1 MPGLQ
6 SDCTVAAAASPLK
19 KSRLSLKF
27 FQKKETKR
35 ALDFSDALV
44 EEQKTTEPE
53 GPDIPKN
60 DCDQVV
66 PDPHQPPTLPCE
78 RRENLMPF
86 VGLNNLG
93 NTCYLNSVLQ
103 VLYYCPGFKDGIK
116 KLYNLL
122 SKMKETLKND
132 AVKSELQGVEAD
144 LPVNMELLGS
154 FHNLILSVEQLQSSF
169 LLNPEK
175 HGDGDLATP
184 PRRLLNVLRQLNP
197 MYEGYLQHD
206 AQEVLQ
212 CILGYIQEACE
223 TIKEE
228 HKSDVSAEQPQATEE
243 QPRDTDEQ
251 PQHLQAEGATEPETT
266 TPEVTGGTAESQ
278 LKDPEQEENLEGQV
292 NGKRKS
298 DTEAGNAKK
307 KSKTKKCTENPGY
320 LTQSKRK
327 SSSGISV
334 ESPTEDVKV
343 KEEKEEEEEEKS
355 NLEGKGD
362 GTPEG
367 PNKKK
372 RRSRLSWLKPS
383 GKQPSIFSKFRSMGR
398 ISAHVGAKVEAGP
411 EEERVALLSCKAEE
425 APAQP
430 VQKATEKKR
439 EDKEEDAHSLDLMER
454 MFQGQ
459 LVLRTRCLE
468 CERYTER
475 REDFQNISVPV
486 QEDGPHSPYCSPEIS
501 PDPKLEPKTLKWAI
515 SQFASVERI
524 VGQDKYF
531 CETCHHYTEA
541 ERSLLFDKTPEVVTI
556 HLKCFAA
563 SSSEIDPYAG
573 LSKVNTPLQTP
584 LRLSLEEWGTRPCK
598 EHYEL
603 FAVVMHSGVTISSG
617 HYTAFI
623 KMMDLKEVQLTQR
636 EEQEEARPYGPQQ
649 EFDDGEVSFN
659 LGSKP
664 NHATPAKAGSK
675 KGLLGGQRSVSSFE
689 LGTGKQA
696 NPEKTSS
703 TAADSG
709 KSERTGSGGEEGT
722 VQKSGEEGAVQKS
735 GEEGAVQKSGEEG
748 AVQKSGEEGAVRK
761 SGEEGAVQKS
771 GEEGA
776 VQKSGNAA
784 EEGCV
789 ASEGTSSAP
798 APGSLLDYEGK
809 WMLFD
814 DSEVRLF
821 DEKDFLTACSPETS
835 TTSTPYLLFY
845 KKVCQE

>member
-6 SDCTVAAAASPLK
+6 SDCSMAATVSPVK

-27 FQKKETKR
+27 FQNKETKR
-35 ALDFSDALV
+35 ALNFSDTL
-44 EEQKTTEPE
+44 EEDEKVAEPE
-53 GPDIPKN
+53 GPAIVKI

-66 PDPHQPPTLPCE
+66 PVPHHSSTLACE
-78 RRENLMPF
+78 RRENLVPF

-93 NTCYLNSVLQ
+93 NTCYLNSILQ

-116 KLYNLL
+116 KLYNVL
-122 SKMKETLKND
+122 SKMKEKLKNE
-132 AVKSELQGVEAD
+132 AVKNEEEGAEPD
-144 LPVNMELLGS
+144 LPVNLELLGS
-154 FHNLILSVEQLQSSF
+154 FHSLMVSLEQLQSSF
-169 LLNPEK
+169 LLSPEK
-175 HGDGDLATP
+175 HDDGELATP
-184 PRRLLNVLRQLNP
+184 PRRLLSVLRQLNP

-223 TIKEE
+223 TIKEGHNGPDSAE
-228 HKSDVSAEQPQATEE
+228 PQDQPQVSADQP
-243 QPRDTDEQ
+243 PDVR
-251 PQHLQAEGATEPETT
+251 AEGAAGPETT
-266 TPEVTGGTAESQ
+266 ASEATGGTAESPP
-278 LKDPEQEENLEGQV
+278 KDPEQEENPEGPA

-307 KSKTKKCTENPGY
+307 KTKTLKSKKGARDGGY
-320 LTQSKRK
+320 LTRSKRK
-327 SSSGISV
+327 SSSDIISA
-334 ESPTEDVKV
+334 EPPGEDAQ
-343 KEEKEEEEEEKS
+343 EEEEKGDP
-355 NLEGKGD
+355 EGKGD
-362 GTPEG
+362 GAPEG
-367 PNKKK
+367 PNKK

-398 ISAHVGAKVEAGP
+398 ISAHAGGRGGASP
-411 EEERVALLSCKAEE
+411 EGQRGAPPSCKAEE
-425 APAQP
+425 PAAQP
-430 VQKATEKKR
+430 LQITTEEKGKAE
-439 EDKEEDAHSLDLMER
+439 EEDAAGFDLMER

-486 QEDGPHSPYCSPEIS
+486 QEDEPRSPDCGSEVS

-584 LRLSLEEWGTRPCK
+584 LTLSLEEWGIRPSK
-598 EHYEL
+598 ERYEL

-623 KMMDLKEVQLTQR
+623 KMLDLKEAQPLG
-636 EEQEEARPYGPQQ
+636 EDAKEEARPHGPQQ
-649 EFDDGEVSFN
+649 QEYDDGEVSFS
-659 LGSKP
+659 LGPKP
-664 NHATPAKAGSK
+664 QAAATGGKAGSK
-675 KGLLGGQRSVSSFE
+675 KGLLGGQRSVSSSFE
-689 LGTGKQA
+689 LGTSKQA
-696 NPEKTSS
+696 NPDK
-703 TAADSG
+703 AAGPAASAAGD
-709 KSERTGSGGEEGT
+709 
-722 VQKSGEEGAVQKS
+722 QGA
-735 GEEGAVQKSGEEG
+735 A
-748 AVQKSGEEGAVRK
+748 
-761 SGEEGAVQKS
+761 
-771 GEEGA
+771 
-776 VQKSGNAA
+776 QKSGNPGGDAG
-784 EEGCV
+784 EEGRA
-789 ASEGTSSAP
+789 ASGETAP
-798 APGSLLDYEGK
+798 NLAPGSLLDYEGK

-821 DEKDFLTACSPETS
+821 HERDFLNACSPETC